1 MRYIMKTYQKMLK
14 EIRNYV
20 PTTPLEVEDQKLTLD
35 YIKAYGKKTYSRNSL
50 AAHMT
55 ASAIVVNQTHD
66 KVLFAYHL
74 IYQSYGWL
82 GGYADGEFDLE
93 EVAKRE
99 VMEESGIFEVNLLY
113 PNIASLE
120 VICVGHHIKRGTIIS
135 DHLHLNV
142 TYLFESDE
150 KLPISIK
157 EDENSSLA
165 WIPIAQIDK
174 VVTEERMIEI
184 YQKVLKRI

>member
-1 MRYIMKTYQKMLK
+1 MKTYQKMLK

-20 PTTPLEVEDQKLTLD
+20 PTTPLEVEDQKLILD

-82 GGYADGEFDLE
+82 GGHADGEFDLE

-120 VICVGHHIKRGTIIS
+120 VICVDII
-135 DHLHLNV
+135 
-142 TYLFESDE
+142 
-150 KLPISIK
+150 
-157 EDENSSLA
+157 
-165 WIPIAQIDK
+165 
-174 VVTEERMIEI
+174 
-184 YQKVLKRI
+184 